1 MRDAITWD
9 DVVRRMRAGEPLQDI
24 LDEKDAADRERF
36 RSSLADLGPR
46 GADALRGY
54 DAAMRDHDSGATGAR
69 NCWHSISPAQRR
81 TLLFLAAWAFEPN
94 ARGRVLVRSTR
105 CDRYHDAVGTAP
117 GVDTIAKAARLDTVR
132 NLASRG
138 LVAWDGTAHD
148 PERRAV
154 PSERG
159 RFVVRHGAAGAPL
172 AA

>member
-1 MRDAITWD
+1 MPGDPVTWD
-9 DVVRRMRAGEPLQDI
+9 DVVRRMRAGEPPDDI
-24 LDEKDAADRERF
+24 LDEKSAADRERF

-46 GADALRGY
+46 GADALKGY
-54 DAAMRDHDSGATGAR
+54 DAAMRDHDGGVSGARMA
-69 NCWHSISPAQRR
+69 WHSISPAQRR
-81 TLLFLAAWAFEPN
+81 TLLFLAA
-94 ARGRVLVRSTR
+94 GRVLVRSAR
-105 CDRYHDAVGTAP
+105 CERYHDAVGTAP

-159 RFVVRHGAAGAPL
+159 RFVVRHGAVGAPP
-172 AA
+172 A